1 MGRATEAV
9 GCGTRHEWLW
19 GRRCSTSEA
28 PREGQGSAARDLSGR
43 YGMKRRFYV
52 RGLRRLLIAAFVM
65 LAAATA
71 SAEIEVIETIED
83 GMLCRTVTFEGGGH
97 FQPIALETGGLIPG
111 SGMTFTSTWVTVV
124 APLSRPDEKSRFR
137 RLKIPHP
144 GCGGGFVDHH
154 RVAKHGA
161 SRGSGGGQ
169 CWRATRQGIPGRKLS
184 ETMSAGSGGRDR
196 SRLLF
201 RCPTPIGSIDLPMP
215 EKTHLPLPP
224 LLRPGLAA
232 SAASTVGRSPD

>member
-1 MGRATEAV
+1 MSGSNSNQHSTLPGLCFSTKPEPRRTWRGPTDAHPEE
-9 GCGTRHEWLW
+9 CGASPRSRMDIGKPQPSSPACEW
-19 GRRCSTSEA
+19 GKSARRWCLTDPWTAKHSLPTYA
-28 PREGQGSAARDLSGR
+28 H
-43 YGMKRRFYV
+43 FYA
-52 RGLRRLLIAAFVM
+52 RRLR
-65 LAAATA
+65 LAT
-71 SAEIEVIETIED
+71 
-83 GMLCRTVTFEGGGH
+83 
-97 FQPIALETGGLIPG
+97 
-111 SGMTFTSTWVTVV
+111 
-124 APLSRPDEKSRFR
+124 LSRPDEKSRFR

-169 CWRATRQGIPGRKLS
+169 CWRATRQGIPGRKLI